1 VLIALLMFYLM
12 SLTKTN
18 WPNSIGY
25 YRTSLANWI
34 KKRLKRLKAA
44 VFCKKK
50 FEVFHINCLS
60 TE

>member
-1 VLIALLMFYLM
+1 MFYLM

-34 KKRLKRLKAA
+34 KKRLKAA